1 MQPPRGRG
9 PEAPTGNTDGAKAA
23 DDPIVERIRAW
34 ARRPSADDTIAICD
48 ELRASKDVR
57 GNHVD
62 ALARAVNQRHAKD
75 AKVLLALGRLQ
86 LSTGKLSDAQQT
98 FVASGRLDPS
108 ARGPYRYLGEVL
120 LRRGDA
126 ARAEKMLEKATDLEA
141 QGQEGDPLEE
151 PADEWLG
158 RARLMRPLQDS
169 QGEGAVAAE
178 IATMLKSGRRN
189 SPVRASFRPPT
200 PIHFESDDEPTQVG
214 RVPENVRRRAAGFE
228 TQLGGSEPPLPD
240 PDRSIPQ
247 AAPIPPPSAPPRTAL
262 RPRTTPPPIPKSSPP
277 TAPIIAHAAS
287 LPSLAEISDATTLPR
302 GVEDSSE
309 FVNTSE
315 LIASTAAPTMRV
327 DSVDLESVPHL
338 RAQPPRVSD
347 DLSPPPQP
355 RPMTTTG
362 ALRALK
368 AESITLGGEPVRDEK
383 MATARL
389 RTSVPPHMPK
399 ANGAPAPGVPWEASK
414 VLDALEKAGVYEP
427 AAAAASP
434 AQWMSRREI
443 PRTKRRGAWLY
454 AVLAVLLVGGI
465 GGAIYGTAYLKEKNQ
480 KEAEQTTQ
488 HAEQEVRKT
497 GLEALGTAEKDLQR
511 AFELD
516 SRTLRGARVWLQDRV
531 LRSQLWPDEN
541 RRMGGLASAIERGKT
556 VGLQEPELAFARI
569 ALALSSDDTPSAAA
583 LAKTLDPGTAKD
595 KSDAWR
601 ELAVGWVL
609 ERAGDARAVDRYAH
623 ASELDPDLVAARL
636 ALAKLT
642 ALAGDAD
649 RVTALLKDVPN
660 DLAPTRDDLVALAK
674 LVKTGVS
681 SKGGAPEPRRPEGFG
696 WIVPALVVADP
707 AASAEARKKEAGRAF
722 ALAHEPGDLIRVGR
736 LAVSA
741 GDDQTA
747 GKAALRALE
756 VSPIFP
762 PARALAARL
771 ALGLGRPDD
780 AARALEGLVAEGDPE
795 VAALRAWLAYERG
808 DLAAVAQVLEDPLV
822 SGAVDRN
829 DLASIVKPLRFAI
842 EQGKKAPANLSNKV
856 KTELESVQKMG
867 ELGPLVAFDVAL
879 DANDTEAAE
888 AIGKGFGD
896 VAQKPA
902 RAMRLAKLARI
913 QGKAEEAERLS
924 RIAIEQGTVTAS
936 ALVERVLVLGS
947 LGKGADALALLGRF
961 PLLAADEQPWLRA
974 WASAQA
980 GKRAEAKK
988 AVDTLKDPE
997 KKAPFAVRRDALLAI
1012 SAAGDEKRAKPM
1024 AKDLLKERPGDRDVQ
1039 AAAKNLNVK

>member
-1 MQPPRGRG
+1 
-9 PEAPTGNTDGAKAA
+9 
-23 DDPIVERIRAW
+23 VERIRAW

-48 ELRASKDVR
+48 ELRRSKDVR

-62 ALARAVNQRHAKD
+62 ALARAINQRHSKD
-75 AKVLLALGRLQ
+75 AAVLLALGRLQ
-86 LSTGKLSDAQQT
+86 LATGKLSDAQQT

-158 RARLMRPLQDS
+158 RARLMRALQDS

-178 IATMLKSGRRN
+178 IAMMLKTGRRN

-214 RVPENVRRRAAGFE
+214 RVPENLRRRAAGFE
-228 TQLGGSEPPLPD
+228 TQVGGSEPPLPD

-247 AAPIPPPSAPPRTAL
+247 AAPIPAPAPPPAL
-262 RPRTTPPPIPKSSPP
+262 RRRTTPPPIPKSSPP
-277 TAPIIAHAAS
+277 AAPIIAHAAS

-302 GVEDSSE
+302 GPEDSAE
-309 FVNTSE
+309 LVNTSE
-315 LIASTAAPTMRV
+315 LIASSAAPTMRV
-327 DSVDLESVPHL
+327 DSEELESVPHL
-338 RAQPPRVSD
+338 RAHPPRVSD
-347 DLSPPPQP
+347 DLSPPPQKP
-355 RPMTTTG
+355 PMTTTG

-368 AESITLGGEPVRDEK
+368 AESITLGGEPARDEK
-383 MATARL
+383 MATARH
-389 RTSVPPHMPK
+389 RASVPPI
-399 ANGAPAPGVPWEASK
+399 AALNGAPAPGAPWETKK

-454 AVLAVLLVGGI
+454 ALLGVLLVGGI
-465 GGAIYGTAYLKEKNQ
+465 GGAIYGTDYLKKKNQ
-480 KEAEQTTQ
+480 NEAEQTTQ
-488 HAEQEVRKT
+488 HAEAEVRKT

-531 LRSQLWPDEN
+531 LRSQLWPAED

-595 KSDAWR
+595 KNDAWR

-623 ASELDPDLVAARL
+623 AAELDPDLVAARL

-642 ALAGDAD
+642 ALAGDSD
-649 RVTALLKDVPN
+649 RVTTLLKDVPN

-674 LVKTGVS
+674 LVKTGTP

-696 WIVPALVVADP
+696 WIVPALIVADP
-707 AASAEARKKEAGRAF
+707 AASAEARKKEAARAF

-741 GDDQTA
+741 GDEATA

-780 AARALEGLVAEGDPE
+780 AGRALEGLVAEGDPE

-808 DLAAVAQVLEDPLV
+808 DIAAVAQQLEDPLV

-842 EQGKKAPANLSNKV
+842 EQSKKPPGNLSSKV
-856 KTELESVQKMG
+856 KAELESIQKMG

-879 DANDTEAAE
+879 DANDTDAAE
-888 AIGKGFGD
+888 AIGKGFGE

-947 LGKGADALALLGRF
+947 LGKGADALTLLGRF